1 MEKETQRQQKVSR
14 SIMRDI
20 GDIFLAEGKELTQGA
35 MVSVTKVRIV
45 PDLSYAKVYLS
56 VFPFEKSEE
65 ILKRMRENDWQ
76 IRFWLGKKVKQQL
89 RIVPELAFHIDDSLE
104 YVANIDSLLNK

>member
-14 SIMRDI
+14 SVMRDI
-20 GDIFLAEGKELTQGA
+20 SDIFLSEGKELTQGA

-45 PDLSYAKVYLS
+45 PDLSYAKVYIS
-56 VFPFEKSEE
+56 VFPFDKGEE
-65 ILKRMRENDWQ
+65 ILQRMRTNDWQ

-89 RIVPELAFHIDDSLE
+89 RIVPELAFHLDDSLE